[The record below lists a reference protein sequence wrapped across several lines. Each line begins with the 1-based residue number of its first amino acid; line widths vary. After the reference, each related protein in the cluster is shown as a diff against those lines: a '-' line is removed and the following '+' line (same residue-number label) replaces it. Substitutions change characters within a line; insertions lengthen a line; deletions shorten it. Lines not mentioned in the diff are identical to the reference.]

1 MSVAGSAKMLCL
13 LPVFTAVYWVLRSLL
28 SLPASCMPSE
38 WGVCSLVPLCLI
50 LGHKGHLTMSRNVS

>member
-1 MSVAGSAKMLCL
+1 MLCL